1 MTDSLTCTE
10 VSAGYGAELIV
21 KDVTLKIPHG
31 KITALIGPNGSGKST
46 LLKVLGRQLT
56 PERGAAELDGRR
68 ISEFGA
74 RQFARR
80 LSFLPQQPV
89 VPDGMTVRELIAFG
103 RYPYAGA
110 FASLSAEDHSAITQ
124 AARQTGIEEFL
135 DTDAMALSGG
145 QRQRMWI
152 AMTLAQDTDIMLLD
166 EPTTFL
172 DPAHQLS
179 ILDLVQELNRKG
191 RTIVMVV
198 HDMAHAAKYS
208 DCVVVMR
215 DGRIVEQG
223 PTPETLDSALIRRA
237 FGISSLMVEDP
248 ETGRNLPIAY
258 GVYK

>member
-1 MTDSLTCTE
+1 
-10 VSAGYGAELIV
+10 
-21 KDVTLKIPHG
+21 
-31 KITALIGPNGSGKST
+31 
-46 LLKVLGRQLT
+46 
-56 PERGAAELDGRR
+56 
-68 ISEFGA
+68 
-74 RQFARR
+74 
-80 LSFLPQQPV
+80 
-89 VPDGMTVRELIAFG
+89 
-103 RYPYAGA
+103 
-110 FASLSAEDHSAITQ
+110 
-124 AARQTGIEEFL
+124 
-135 DTDAMALSGG
+135 MALSGG

-208 DCVVVMR
+208 DYVVVMR

-223 PTPETLDSALIRRA
+223 PTRETFDSALIRRA

-258 GVYK
+258 GVHK

>member
-1 MTDSLTCTE
+1 MTNSLTCTE

-21 KDVTLKIPHG
+21 KDVTLEIPDG

-56 PERGAAELDGRR
+56 PVSGGVDLDGRR
-68 ISEFGA
+68 ISDFGA

-89 VPDGMTVRELIAFG
+89 VPEGMTVRELIAFG

-110 FASLSAEDHSAITQ
+110 FASLSEEDQ
-124 AARQTGIEEFL
+124 AARQTGVEEFL
-135 DTDAMALSGG
+135 DVDAMALSGG

-172 DPAHQLS
+172 DPAHQLA
-179 ILDLVQELNRKG
+179 ILDLVQELNCKG

-208 DCVVVMR
+208 DNVVVLR
-215 DGRIVEQG
+215 DGQIVEQG
-223 PTPETLDSALIRRA
+223 PTQETLDSELIRRA
-237 FGISSLMVEDP
+237 FGISTLMVEDP
-248 ETGRNLPIAY
+248 KTGRNLPIAY
-258 GVYK
+258 GVHK

>member
-1 MTDSLTCTE
+1 MTNSLTCTE

-21 KDVTLKIPHG
+21 KDVTLEIPDG

-56 PERGAAELDGRR
+56 PVSGGVDLDGRR
-68 ISEFGA
+68 ISDFGA
-74 RQFARR
+74 REFARR

-89 VPDGMTVRELIAFG
+89 VPEGMAVRELIAFG

-110 FASLSAEDHSAITQ
+110 FASLSEEDHAAIAQ
-124 AARQTGIEEFL
+124 AARQTGVEEFL
-135 DTDAMALSGG
+135 DVDAMALSGG

-152 AMTLAQDTDIMLLD
+152 AMTLAQETDIMLLD

-172 DPAHQLS
+172 DPAHQLA
-179 ILDLVQELNRKG
+179 ILDLVQGLNRKG

-208 DCVVVMR
+208 DHVVVLR
-215 DGRIVEQG
+215 DGQIVEQG
-223 PTPETLDSALIRRA
+223 PTQETLDSELIRRA
-237 FGISSLMVEDP
+237 FGISTLMVEDP

-258 GVYK
+258 GVHK